1 MKEVRVN
8 QQIRASVVRLISSE
22 GEQLGI
28 VSRQQA
34 LQKAE
39 EAGLDLVEVAH
50 QTNPPVCRIMDFSK
64 YKYEQEKREREMRK
78 HRKSSHIKEI
88 RLRPSIDEHDY
99 QIKMRHLREFL
110 EKGEKVRVR
119 LLFRG
124 REMVHQEVGRALIER
139 LMKETEQF
147 AKVDKLPQQVG
158 RMITLVLA
166 SK

>member
-1 MKEVRVN
+1 
-8 QQIRASVVRLISSE
+8 VRLISSE

>member
-1 MKEVRVN
+1 LKEVRVN

>member
-1 MKEVRVN
+1 M
-8 QQIRASVVRLISSE
+8 RLISSE